1 MDTKLKNNIKGIK
14 TLTSKRITIAYTI
27 KPKSNLKMQFWM
39 YHRVSRITGYI
50 GGEVYKTNIE
60 TIINHFLLHKTLRYQ
75 EVLKNR
81 FTQFGIKTEPIASEY
96 YKNT

>member
-1 MDTKLKNNIKGIK
+1 
-14 TLTSKRITIAYTI
+14 
-27 KPKSNLKMQFWM
+27 M
-39 YHRVSRITGYI
+39 YDKVSRITGCI
-50 GGEVYKTNIE
+50 DGEVYKTNID

-96 YKNT
+96 YKNTQSISQKI